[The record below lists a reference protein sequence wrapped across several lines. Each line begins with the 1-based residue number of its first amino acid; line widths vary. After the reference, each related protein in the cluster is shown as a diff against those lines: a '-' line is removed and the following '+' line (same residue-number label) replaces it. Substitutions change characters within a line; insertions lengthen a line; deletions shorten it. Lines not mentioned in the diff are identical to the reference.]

1 MFDKVQEKQLKVDL
15 NNLEQAISSDN
26 INRVN
31 KANDFMQRKLE
42 PILND
47 KEKQQIQKTLD
58 DNKIEADIQKEDL
71 STSETQSIENNS
83 EQSDINRSSFDL
95 KANEVEQ
102 KNTNNK
108 QNKSF
113 DLAYGYLT
121 ESGKSL
127 AEANENE
134 FIIKSNG
141 SRDFGEITSSI
152 SKATG
157 GELTPGKIR
166 LRVGNEKQGLIHAK
180 KHEKQAKHIG
190 YNSIEDM
197 IADVAEHFDVIY
209 KKDNGKGK
217 RATYSLVKLN
227 DDNVKAKQNVVP
239 TYFEL
244 QNEDNGYYII
254 ITAIPKNIGSFKNQI
269 KKETLIYSKQGQDIA
284 TISSDSAV
292 RLSQSNNKTGVT
304 EERLPI
310 SVKSNVSSNN
320 IISNDNIS
328 DNQKKSEVNENEK
341 SNETRKPRSGS
352 RDAAG
357 LPDSLRL
364 QIRHHGCN
372 SFY

>member
-180 KHEKQAKHIG
+180 NMK
-190 YNSIEDM
+190 N
-197 IADVAEHFDVIY
+197 
-209 KKDNGKGK
+209 
-217 RATYSLVKLN
+217 KLN
-227 DDNVKAKQNVVP
+227 
-239 TYFEL
+239 
-244 QNEDNGYYII
+244 I
-254 ITAIPKNIGSFKNQI
+254 
-269 KKETLIYSKQGQDIA
+269 
-284 TISSDSAV
+284 
-292 RLSQSNNKTGVT
+292 
-304 EERLPI
+304 
-310 SVKSNVSSNN
+310 
-320 IISNDNIS
+320 
-328 DNQKKSEVNENEK
+328 
-341 SNETRKPRSGS
+341 
-352 RDAAG
+352 
-357 LPDSLRL
+357 
-364 QIRHHGCN
+364 
-372 SFY
+372 